1 LNEVVVSTN
10 GLVLDTSALYYG
22 KDLPPEYALVISP
35 GVVRELER
43 EGMKER
49 LDLLLA
55 TRVKVLSP
63 SKGSLAKV
71 IAESE
76 KTGDSRRLSSTDKE
90 ILALALDLDYQLVT
104 DDYSI
109 QNIAKVLGIPYKGLE
124 QKGIRKVVHW
134 EFRCLGCGKT
144 FNSDVAVCDICGS
157 QTKTTRKKT

>member
-1 LNEVVVSTN
+1 VIQTK

-22 KDLPPEYALVISP
+22 KDMPPDFELVISP
-35 GVVRELER
+35 GVARELDR

-63 SKGSLAKV
+63 SEKSLTRV
-71 IAESE
+71 IAEGE

-109 QNIAKVLGIPYKGLE
+109 QNLAEVLGVSYKGLE
-124 QKGIRKVVHW
+124 QKGIRKVLHW
-134 EFRCLGCGKT
+134 EFRCVGCGKI
-144 FNSDVAVCDICGS
+144 FDSDVAECDICGS
-157 QTKTTRKKT
+157 PTKTSRKKR